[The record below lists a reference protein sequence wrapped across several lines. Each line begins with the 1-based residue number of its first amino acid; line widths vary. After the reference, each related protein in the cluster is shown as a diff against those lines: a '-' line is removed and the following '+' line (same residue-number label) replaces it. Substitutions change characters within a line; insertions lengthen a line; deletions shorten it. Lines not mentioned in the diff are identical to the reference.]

1 MLFLNGWQNVL
12 DLNMNVMTYLYVAVV
27 LDTNQWFHSTI
38 ILGSNISIAIGSEY
52 D

>member
-1 MLFLNGWQNVL
+1 MFL
-12 DLNMNVMTYLYVAVV
+12 DLNMNLVTYLYVVVV
-27 LDTNQWFHSTI
+27 LDTNQWFHSTV